1 MITSFE
7 DFKKLAAQGNV
18 VPIVDEL
25 LADTETPVSVYL
37 KIRRESPYSF
47 LLESVDGGERLARYS
62 FLGFNPFML
71 FRINGKKYTLE
82 PLHNDVTVL
91 PKLVQ
96 DIVHPLD
103 ALKKIFK
110 HLQAVPVPGLPRF
123 SGGAV
128 GYLGYETIQLVENI
142 KLPEADGLPFDD
154 GVLMFYDTIL
164 VFDNVQR
171 KIFIVSNGYIGSPSL
186 PENEIQAE
194 YQKVVT
200 EIMRIKS
207 ILQRHVTPHF
217 TTASLDEAQQWSVSK
232 EEFLKSVERCKE
244 YIRAGDIFQVV
255 LSQRLTQNVKA
266 DAFDVYRM
274 LRVVNPSPYAY
285 FLRIGETEIIG
296 SSPEMLV
303 RVDNGIVETR
313 PIAGTTRRGRTV
325 EEDAEYEK
333 ALLTNEKERAEHL
346 MLVDLGRNDLG
357 RICNYGSVAVTEYMT
372 IERYSH
378 VMHIV
383 SNVRGT
389 LRPDMSPID
398 ALYSCFPAGTL
409 SGAPKIRAMEI
420 IAELEKNK
428 RGVYGGAIGYIDFA
442 GNLDSCIA
450 IRTIVMNNGVAR
462 LQAGAGIVYDSVPE
476 NEYQESL
483 DKMGALVQSFH
494 MLPRYSYRPR
504 EGG

>member
-7 DFKKLAAQGNV
+7 DFRNLTVRGNV

-71 FRINGKKYTLE
+71 FRINGTKYSLE
-82 PLHNDVTVL
+82 PLHSDVTVL
-91 PKLVQ
+91 PALVKE
-96 DIVHPLD
+96 ISHPLD
-103 ALKKIFK
+103 ALKAIFH
-110 HLQAVPVPGLPRF
+110 HLKAVPVPGLPRF

-128 GYLGYETIQLVENI
+128 GYLGYETVRLVEHLD
-142 KLPEADGLPFDD
+142 LPNTPELPYDD
-154 GVLMFYDTIL
+154 GVLMFFDTIL

-171 KIFIVSNGYIGSPSL
+171 KIFIVSNGYVSSPDL
-186 PENEIQAE
+186 PESDLRTE
-194 YQKVVT
+194 YRKVVD
-200 EIMRIKS
+200 EITRIKS

-217 TTASLDEAQQWSVSK
+217 TTARLDEAQEWSVSK
-232 EEFLKSVERCKE
+232 TEYMKNVDRCRE

-255 LSQRLTQNVKA
+255 LSQRMTQKVQA
-266 DAFDVYRM
+266 DAFDIYRM
-274 LRVVNPSPYAY
+274 LRIVNPSPYAY
-285 FLRIGETEIIG
+285 FLRIMDTEIIG

-303 RVDNGIVETR
+303 RVDNGVVETR
-313 PIAGTTRRGRTV
+313 PIAGTTQRGLTP
-325 EEDAEYEK
+325 EEDVRLEV
-333 ALLTNEKERAEHL
+333 ALLANEKERAEHL

-357 RICNYGSVAVTEYMT
+357 RICDYGSVAVTEFMAV
-372 IERYSH
+372 ERYSH

-383 SNVRGT
+383 SNVQGT
-389 LRPDMSPID
+389 LRAGMSPID

-420 IAELEKNK
+420 IAELEKAK

-450 IRTIVMNNGVAR
+450 IRTIVMKDGVAR
-462 LQAGAGIVYDSVPE
+462 LQAGAGIVYDSDPAR
-476 NEYQESL
+476 EYQESL
-483 DKMGALVQSFH
+483 DKMGALVQSFQ

-504 EGG
+504 EGA

>member
-82 PLHNDVTVL
+82 PLHNDVTVI
-91 PKLVQ
+91 PKLVH

-110 HLQAVPVPGLPRF
+110 HLKAVPVPGLPRF

-128 GYLGYETIQLVENI
+128 GYLGYETIQLVENLD
-142 KLPEADGLPFDD
+142 LPDAFGLPFDD

-186 PENEIQAE
+186 HEDDIQSE

-200 EIMRIKS
+200 EITRIKS
-207 ILQRHVTPHF
+207 ILQRHITPHF
-217 TTASLDEAQQWSVSK
+217 TTARLDEAQQWSMSK
-232 EEFLKSVERCKE
+232 DEYLMNVERCKE

-255 LSQRLTQNVKA
+255 LSQRMTQNVKA

-325 EEDAEYEK
+325 EEDAERERE
-333 ALLTNEKERAEHL
+333 LLANEKERAEHL

-357 RICNYGSVAVTEYMT
+357 KICDYGSVAVTEYMT
-372 IERYSH
+372 VERYSH

-389 LRPDMSPID
+389 LRGDMSPID

-450 IRTIVMNNGVAR
+450 IRTIIMKDGVAR

-476 NEYQESL
+476 REYQESI
-483 DKMGALVQSFH
+483 DKMGALVQSFQ

>member
-7 DFKKLAAQGNV
+7 DFKKLAIQGNV

-37 KIRRESPYSF
+37 KIGRESPYSF
-47 LLESVDGGERLARYS
+47 LLESIDGGERLARYS
-62 FLGFNPFML
+62 FLGFNPFMI
-71 FRINGKKYTLE
+71 FRINGKKFSIE
-82 PLHNDVTVL
+82 PLHSDVTVL
-91 PKLVQ
+91 PALVK

-103 ALKKIFK
+103 ALKTIFH
-110 HLQAVPVPGLPRF
+110 HLKAVPVPGLPRF

-128 GYLGYETIQLVENI
+128 GYLGYETVQLVENLD
-142 KLPEADGLPFDD
+142 LPNTPELPYDD

-171 KIFIVSNGYIGSPSL
+171 KIFIVSNGYISTHKL
-186 PENEIQAE
+186 PEDEIRTE
-194 YQKVVT
+194 YRKVVA
-200 EIMRIKS
+200 EITRIKS
-207 ILQRHVTPHF
+207 ILQRQVTPHF
-217 TTASLDEAQQWSVSK
+217 TTARFDELQQWSMSEK
-232 EEFLKSVERCKE
+232 EYLGSVERCKE

-255 LSQRLTQNVKA
+255 LSQRLTQKIQA

-285 FLRIGETEIIG
+285 FLRIGDTEIIG
-296 SSPEMLV
+296 SSPELLV

-313 PIAGTTRRGRTV
+313 PIAGTTRRGRTS
-325 EEDAEYEK
+325 EEDAKLEV
-333 ALLTNEKERAEHL
+333 ALLANEKERAEHL

-357 RICNYGSVAVTEYMT
+357 RICDYGSVAVTEFMA

-383 SNVRGT
+383 SNVRGK
-389 LRPDMSPID
+389 LRADMSAID

-420 IAELEKNK
+420 IAELEKAK

-450 IRTIVMNNGVAR
+450 IRTIVMRDGVAR
-462 LQAGAGIVYDSVPE
+462 LQAGAGIVYDSEPAS
-476 NEYQESL
+476 EYQESL
-483 DKMGALVQSFH
+483 DKMGALVQSFQ
-494 MLPRYSYRPR
+494 MLPQYSQRSR
-504 EGG
+504 EGA

>member
-71 FRINGKKYTLE
+71 FRINGRKFTLE
-82 PLHNDVTVL
+82 PLHSDVTVL
-91 PKLVQ
+91 PRLVK
-96 DIVHPLD
+96 DITHPLD
-103 ALKKIFK
+103 ALKTIFH
-110 HLQAVPVPGLPRF
+110 HLKAVPVPGLPRF

-128 GYLGYETIQLVENI
+128 GYLGYETVQLVENLD
-142 KLPEADGLPFDD
+142 LPDSPVLPYDD

-171 KIFIVSNGYIGSPSL
+171 KIFIVSNGYIGSRES
-186 PENEIQAE
+186 PEGELQNE
-194 YQKVVT
+194 YKKVVD

-217 TTASLDEAQQWSVSK
+217 TTARIDESKQWSMTK
-232 EEFLKSVERCKE
+232 EEYINNVERCKE

-255 LSQRLTQNVKA
+255 LSQRATQRVQA

-296 SSPEMLV
+296 SSPELLV
-303 RVDNGIVETR
+303 RVDRGVVETR
-313 PIAGTTRRGRTV
+313 PIAGTTRRGLTP
-325 EEDAEYEK
+325 EEDAKREV
-333 ALLTNEKERAEHL
+333 ALLANEKERAEHL

-357 RICNYGSVAVTEYMT
+357 RICDYGSVAVTEFMA

-389 LRPDMSPID
+389 LRADMTPID
-398 ALYSCFPAGTL
+398 ALYACFPAGTL

-420 IAELEKNK
+420 IAELEKTK

-450 IRTIVMNNGVAR
+450 IRTIIMRDGIAH
-462 LQAGAGIVYDSVPE
+462 LQAGAGIVYDSEPE
-476 NEYQESL
+476 REYQESL
-483 DKMGALVQSFH
+483 DKLGALVQSFQ

-504 EGG
+504 EGA